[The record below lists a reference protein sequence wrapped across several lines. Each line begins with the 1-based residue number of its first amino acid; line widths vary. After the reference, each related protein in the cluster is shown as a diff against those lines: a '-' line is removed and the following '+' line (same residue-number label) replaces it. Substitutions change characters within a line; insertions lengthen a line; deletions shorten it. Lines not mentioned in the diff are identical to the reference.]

1 MEGFDI
7 LYLMKTPFFMGN
19 IKAVPV
25 EANQCDVNEEDQAN
39 MTEKNLLLL
48 RALTVLNDVEG
59 LKALLQGL
67 MSNESPQAAN
77 AQGFTILAQ
86 YLMQKV
92 RKQTNFCCFDTII
105 CFL

>member
-1 MEGFDI
+1 
-7 LYLMKTPFFMGN
+7 
-19 IKAVPV
+19 
-25 EANQCDVNEEDQAN
+25 

-92 RKQTNFCCFDTII
+92 RNQTSVLTRLYVFYRKSIKFSLII
-105 CFL
+105 AYSFWSQVQSK

>member
-1 MEGFDI
+1 
-7 LYLMKTPFFMGN
+7 
-19 IKAVPV
+19 
-25 EANQCDVNEEDQAN
+25 

-67 MSNESPQAAN
+67 MGNEGPQQAN

-86 YLMQKV
+86 YLM
-92 RKQTNFCCFDTII
+92 
-105 CFL
+105 